1 MARKPKPAAP
11 HTIPADVATMQ
22 TLAEVPALPVP
33 PPVEA
38 ASATEGVAA
47 PDVALV
53 QPSIDGVDVVQAPD
67 GGPVVTEGS
76 GPASTRSVVIV
87 TGPAKGRWRA
97 GRQFGPTPV
106 EIDCAELTAEQ
117 MLQLEADPELVCVWP
132 DGEGLF

>member
-11 HTIPADVATMQ
+11 QTIPADVATMQ
-22 TLAEVPALPVP
+22 TVAEVPTP
-33 PPVEA
+33 PIPPSVEA

-47 PDVALV
+47 PYVALV
-53 QPSIDGVDVVQAPD
+53 QPSVDGADVIHADPH
-67 GGPVVTEGS
+67 S
-76 GPASTRSVVIV
+76 GLVVIV

-117 MLQLEADPELVCVWP
+117 MLQLETDPELTCVWP
-132 DGEGLF
+132 DSEDPS